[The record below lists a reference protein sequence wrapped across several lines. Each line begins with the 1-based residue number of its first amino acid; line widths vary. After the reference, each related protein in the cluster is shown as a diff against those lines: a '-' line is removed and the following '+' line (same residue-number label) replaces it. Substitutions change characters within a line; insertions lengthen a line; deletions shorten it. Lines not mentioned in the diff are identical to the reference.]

1 LTTAAEPTQTFDA
14 EIRALYQEILDGW
27 NRHNGAAMA
36 GSLADDAEV
45 VGFDGSQILGRQA
58 VISEMDRIFA
68 SHETAAYV
76 GKVRRVVRLG
86 QDAALLRAVAGMVPP
101 GHNDINPA
109 VNTIHSLVAA
119 RRGGRWRVIMFQ
131 STPAQ
136 FHGRPDLAEA
146 LTDELRQLL
155 PVRNGG

>member
-1 LTTAAEPTQTFDA
+1 MTGADPSQAVNT
-14 EIRALYQEILDGW
+14 EIQALYYEILEGW
-27 NRHNGAAMA
+27 NKHDGAAMVA
-36 GSLADDAEV
+36 SFAEDAEV

-58 VISEMDRIFA
+58 IIAEMDRIFA

-76 GKVRRVVRLG
+76 GKVRRVVRLA

-101 GHNDINPA
+101 GQNDINPA

-119 RRGGRWRVIMFQ
+119 RRDGHWRVLLFQ

-136 FHGRPDLAEA
+136 FHGRPDLTEE
-146 LTDELRQLL
+146 LTNELRELL
-155 PVRNGG
+155 PKQ